1 MPPKSTRKAQ
11 WDDTRDLFLLQHLLQ
26 AARLGK
32 KTDSGFKKD
41 VWTELARNFNIK
53 FGVIFQVSQF
63 HTRGQ
68 TVSFHRFQL
77 TVVAT

>member
-1 MPPKSTRKAQ
+1 MPPKSRKAQ
-11 WDDTRDLFLLQHLLQ
+11 WDDTRDLLLLQHLLR
-26 AARLGK
+26 ATHLGK

-41 VWTELARNFNIK
+41 VWTELAKSFNIK

-68 TVSFHRFQL
+68 AVSFFLFQL
-77 TVVAT
+77 TIVVA